1 MSRRGRHP
9 VLNQVKQAEILA
21 VLATGCNRQ
30 SAAHYVGC
38 DPKTIYNTALRDP
51 EFERKLHSRESAA
64 EVAHLANL
72 NKAGKDTRFWRAS
85 AWFLEHL
92 YPDRYSGNAE
102 TITPEQL
109 SLFTSRLMEM
119 LVEEVPVARYRK
131 NVLARLDKMIN
142 DSPEN
147 LERQYQR
154 RKKLAAKNRYFPEDM
169 PSRALPAPEKPQNH
183 REKPEGTIPCD
194 PKNA

>member
-30 SAAHYVGC
+30 SAAEYVGC
-38 DPKTIYNTALRDP
+38 DLKTIYNTARRDP
-51 EFERKLHSRESAA
+51 EFHQKLYHRQTAA
-64 EVAHLANL
+64 EVAHLVNL
-72 NKAGKDTRFWRAS
+72 NNAGKETRFWRAS

-92 YPDRYSGNAE
+92 YPDHYCTQRLDTFTE
-102 TITPEQL
+102 KQL
-109 SLFTSRLMEM
+109 SVFISHMMEM

-131 NVLARLDKMIN
+131 NILARLEKMLN
-142 DSPEN
+142 ESPEN

-154 RKKLAAKNRYFPEDM
+154 RKKSAEKTAEFPRNS
-169 PSRALPAPEKPQNH
+169 PSRALPVAEKGQNE
-183 REKPEGTIPCD
+183 RETPEGTI
-194 PKNA
+194 